1 MKKLLPVAGVAV
13 ALLNGCLGSSSGN
26 GNDLGTLSV
35 RDYFEGA
42 VQVFEPL
49 LFRQFPGMD
58 STYLIA
64 GLDGKITVARWQE
77 HAWRTSEFEKIP
89 VLYGEDGGLMGF
101 TFHPD
106 YAVNRKYYVYYVEGA
121 FPGRIVLAEREAD
134 ATLLKGSGHAERRL
148 LTLEKPDV
156 WHNGGELAFGT
167 DGYLY
172 TAIGDGGG
180 LVQAGTSVQAQNPS
194 VLFGKLIRIDVDGS
208 DAFPEDPT
216 RNYAVPP
223 DNPFVDSA
231 RFLPEVWAFGLR
243 SPWKWTFHPGTGEIW
258 MGDVGQSIH
267 DEITR
272 VLRGANLGWPIQEG
286 TACVNQGDYERRLPA
301 SSCDTEGLFPPVL
314 SLPRDISRSVTGGV
328 FYPENPP
335 SSFAGQ
341 YIFGDF
347 VTGKVWALRTPD
359 GVSQDYVQ
367 VAHVPNVVSFNL
379 DEHGRLFATS
389 FRSGKIFILEP
400 VPH

>member
-106 YAVNRKYYVYYVEGA
+106 YAVNRKYYVYYVEGT

-134 ATLLKGSGHAERRL
+134 ATLLKGSGHVERRL

-180 LVQAGTSVQAQNPS
+180 TQPDPGGRAQNS
-194 VLFGKLIRIDVDGS
+194 SLLFGKFIRIDVNGP
-208 DAFPEDPT
+208 DAFPEDET
-216 RNYAVPP
+216 RNYAIPE
-223 DNPFVDSA
+223 DNPFVESA
-231 RFLPEVWAFGLR
+231 GYLPEIWAMGLR
-243 SPWKWTFHPGTGEIW
+243 SPWKWSFHPVTGEIW
-258 MGDVGQSIH
+258 LGDVGQNTRE
-267 DEITR
+267 EITR
-272 VLRGANLGWPIQEG
+272 VPGGANLGWPVWEG
-286 TACVNQGDYERRLPA
+286 RTCFNQKNYVRPLPA
-301 SSCDTEGLFPPVL
+301 SECPTEGFLPPVL
-314 SLPRDISRSVTGGV
+314 DLPRREAASVTGGV
-328 FYPENPP
+328 FYPEE
-335 SSFAGQ
+335 AGTPFGGT
-341 YIFGDF
+341 YIFGDY
-347 VTGKVWALRTPD
+347 VSGKVWALRTPD